1 MRRILRVML
10 LVSGDLMVLSF
21 AVRDCVDDD
30 E

>member
-10 LVSGDLMVLSF
+10 LVSDDLMVLSS
-21 AVRDCVDDD
+21 AMRDCVEDD